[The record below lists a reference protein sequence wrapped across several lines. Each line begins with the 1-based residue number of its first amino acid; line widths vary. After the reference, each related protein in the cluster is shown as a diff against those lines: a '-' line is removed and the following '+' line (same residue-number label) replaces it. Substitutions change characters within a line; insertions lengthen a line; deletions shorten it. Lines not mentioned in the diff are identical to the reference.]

1 MKHLA
6 LGLSMRGL
14 GYHPTAWLDPEVP
27 VDGGM
32 NFQHALDVAKIAERG
47 LFDFVFVADHAAV
60 VVKDTPKGVFGRAH
74 EGKAEFEPFTLLA
87 ALSQLTSHIGLI
99 ATASSTLH
107 EPYQLAR
114 QFLSLDHL
122 SGGRVGWNVVTS
134 SRDAEAQNY
143 GMDKIPPKEERY
155 ERAKESVEVAFGLWE
170 SWEEDA
176 FPRDRKTHVFFD
188 PRKMHPLNHAGKYFK
203 VKGPLT
209 LPRSP
214 QGRPIIAQAGASADG
229 MDFAA
234 TVADVIYAVQTKFEG
249 ARQFYAA
256 TKERV
261 VKFGRN
267 PDDVKIMP
275 GLLPVV
281 GRTNEEAHAK
291 YKKLLSYLDPLV
303 GLERLERFF
312 GDLSGRDV
320 DGPLP
325 ELDPHRRMV
334 SRADLNLRL
343 AREQN
348 WSIRRLYEETVIS
361 HGHHVAI
368 GTPREIADDIEMWF
382 KEGAADGFNVVPP
395 VLPGSARDFVDFVV
409 PELQKRGLFRT
420 AYESTTLRGNLGLP
434 HLEPRHPGAG

>member
-27 VDGGM
+27 VDGAM
-32 NFQHALDVAKIAERG
+32 DFQFTIDVAKMAERG
-47 LFDFVFVADHAAV
+47 LFDFVFFADHAAV
-60 VVKDTPKGVFGRAH
+60 VVKDTPKGYFGRAQ
-74 EGKAEFEPFTLLA
+74 EGKAEFEPFTLIA
-87 ALSQLTSHIGLI
+87 ALSQHTSNIGLI
-99 ATASSTLH
+99 VTASSTLH

-114 QFLSLDHL
+114 QFLSIDHL
-122 SGGRVGWNVVTS
+122 SGGRAGWNVVTS

-143 GMDKIPPKEERY
+143 NMDKMPEKNLRY
-155 ERAKESVEVAFGLWE
+155 ERAKEAVEVAFGLWE

-176 FPRDRKTHVFFD
+176 FPRDRATHMFFD
-188 PRKMHPLNHAGKYFK
+188 PKKMHPLNYAGNHFK

-214 QGRPIIAQAGASADG
+214 QGRPIIAQAGASLDG

-249 ARQFYAA
+249 AQQFYQG
-256 TKERV
+256 TKQRV
-261 VKFGRN
+261 TKFGRD
-267 PDDVKIMP
+267 PDHVKIMP

-281 GRTNEEAHAK
+281 GRTSEEAQAK
-291 YKKLLSYLDPLV
+291 YKRLLSYLDPVV
-303 GLERLERFF
+303 GIERLERFF
-312 GDLSGRDV
+312 GDLSGYDV

-325 ELDPHRRMV
+325 ELDPNRRMV

-368 GTPREIADDIEMWF
+368 GTPQDIADDIEKWF

-409 PELQKRGLFRT
+409 PELQRRGLFRT

-434 HLEPRHPGAG
+434 DLKPRYPS